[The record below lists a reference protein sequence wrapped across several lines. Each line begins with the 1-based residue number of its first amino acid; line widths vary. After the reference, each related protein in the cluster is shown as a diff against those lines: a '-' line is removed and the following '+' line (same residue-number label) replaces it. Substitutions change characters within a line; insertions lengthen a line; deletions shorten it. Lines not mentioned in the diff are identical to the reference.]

1 MRGRMLAAV
10 IMGAIGLIWVLQGTG
25 VLPGSGF
32 MSGDIRWALIGLVL
46 VVAAIGLAAVSAR
59 RRAP

>member
-1 MRGRMLAAV
+1 MRGRILAAV
-10 IMGAIGLIWVLQGTG
+10 IMGAVGLIWILQGTG

-46 VVAAIGLAAVSAR
+46 VVAAIGLAVVSAR

>member
-1 MRGRMLAAV
+1 MRGRILAAV
-10 IMGAIGLIWVLQGTG
+10 ILGLIGLVWILQGTG

-32 MSGDIRWALIGLVL
+32 MSGDVRWALIGLVL
-46 VVAAIGLAAVSAR
+46 VVAGLGLAVLSLR